1 LHKVKIKRLHPA
13 ATKARNRLDV
23 RFFAKEKEVQMFS
36 IIAWIIFGLIA
47 GVIAKMLMPG
57 NDPGGFIITI
67 LLGIAGAIVGGFLAG
82 MLGLAGETGSFGD
95 RGFLIRLVFA
105 VIGAIILLALYRV
118 IAGRRT

>member
-1 LHKVKIKRLHPA
+1 
-13 ATKARNRLDV
+13 V
-23 RFFAKEKEVQMFS
+23 RSFVKEKEVHMFS

-57 NDPGGFIITI
+57 DDPGGFIITI

-105 VIGAIILLALYRV
+105 VVGAIILLALYRV